1 MRTAHTSGDNLIST
15 TTTTMPARKFQ
26 TGLVEPDERSPLLN
40 FPQIARSTATSSSS
54 SLNKKGG
61 AVIRVTES
69 GSGDENDNSSP
80 TQGRNSRA
88 PSFTESMSTDTSL
101 VQDIEAEASSVQNAP
116 KDGDESSFGT
126 ILRVVLVLLI
136 GVVVSNADGSL
147 MLATHPVIASEFND
161 LESSSWLFGGFILA
175 SAATQTMYGKLS
187 DIYGRKNLILIS
199 YLIFALGW

>member
-1 MRTAHTSGDNLIST
+1 MGRQRQI
-15 TTTTMPARKFQ
+15 Q

-40 FPQIARSTATSSSS
+40 FPQIATRSSTASSSSS
-54 SLNKKGG
+54 SLTKKGG
-61 AVIRVTES
+61 AVVRVTGADDDTADDYERRS
-69 GSGDENDNSSP
+69 HHR
-80 TQGRNSRA
+80 T

-101 VQDIEAEASSVQNAP
+101 LQDIEAEAASTQNAP
-116 KDGDESSFGT
+116 KDSDSSATGT
-126 ILRVVLVLLI
+126 ILRVVLVLMI
-136 GVVVSNADGSL
+136 GAVVSNADGSL

-199 YLIFALGW
+199 YIIFALGW